1 MGLSLSQLGGERGGG
16 VESTFQAIERQ
27 LVEPSGPQS
36 VGSEMILGS
45 LQANFLNGNSLIF
58 VFLPFMASDIG
69 FPFVIMITFSSLKC
83 T

>member
-1 MGLSLSQLGGERGGG
+1 M
-16 VESTFQAIERQ
+16 ES
-27 LVEPSGPQS
+27 SGPQS

-45 LQANFLNGNSLIF
+45 LQTNFFNGNCLMF

-69 FPFVIMITFSSLKC
+69 FPFVIMITFFSLKC

>member
-1 MGLSLSQLGGERGGG
+1 M
-16 VESTFQAIERQ
+16 ES
-27 LVEPSGPQS
+27 SGPQS

-45 LQANFLNGNSLIF
+45 LQTNFFNGNCLML